1 MTEVYDKSQET
12 VSLAFPVFCVPPSF
26 RNTVS
31 LRSST
36 NPPISASKAMKKPEA
51 RIEPY
56 THPAAGWGA
65 LKYVA
70 INLIKEKVTG
80 GNYRTL
86 FKQNQPDGFDCP
98 GCAWPDREHA
108 STFEFCENGVKAV
121 AAEATSKRVTPQFF
135 EEHTIAELMEQSDY
149 ELEQHGRLT
158 DPMVYD
164 ALRDRYVPIGWD
176 EAFDLIAR
184 HLKALDDP
192 DRAAFYTSGRA
203 SNEAAFLFQLFV
215 RMYGTNNFPD
225 CSNMCHEATSRGLP
239 GTVGVGKGTVTMDD
253 LEHAD
258 TFLIFGQNPATN
270 HPRMLGELREC
281 AKRGATIVSINPLKE
296 RGLERFASPQHPIE
310 MLTMGSTKISSVF
323 IRPTVGGDFALIKGV
338 AKRVIELDDAALAS
352 GGERVLDVEF
362 LAQHTV
368 GFEAFADDLRA
379 ESWDTIIAESGVP
392 MDDVLKLADIYVKG
406 KAVISTWGMGLTQH
420 KNSVPTIQILSNL
433 MMMRGMI
440 GKRGAGLCPVRGHS
454 NVQGDRTVGIEERPT
469 QQFLDRLGKVYD
481 FEPPREHG
489 LDVVNSIQ
497 AMLDGKVKVFIG
509 LGGNFSIA
517 TPDTPRTWEAMRSCD
532 LTVHI
537 TTKLNRS
544 HLIHGR
550 DALILPTLGRTEIDI
565 QNGVAQ
571 GVSVEDSFSMV
582 HISYGMNKPA
592 SPNLLSE
599 IAIVARMAEATLGS
613 AKVDWRAHT
622 NDYALIRDGIEK
634 VFPGF
639 ENYNERLKNPGGFH
653 LGVASRDRIWNT
665 PSKKAQFLVHAIS
678 VDSPIHRA
686 RVRHGERLLTL
697 MTTRSHDQY
706 NTTIY
711 GLDDRYR
718 GVFGQRRVLFANRA
732 DIDMLGFEVGQRV
745 DITSVW
751 DDGVERRADSFLLV
765 EYDIPRGCLGAYYP
779 ETNPLVPLSSV
790 ADGAGTPTSK
800 SIPVLLTASVEEAV
814 AA

>member
-1 MTEVYDKSQET
+1 
-12 VSLAFPVFCVPPSF
+12 
-26 RNTVS
+26 
-31 LRSST
+31 
-36 NPPISASKAMKKPEA
+36 MKKSDA

-70 INLIKEKVTG
+70 LNLLKEKVSG

-86 FKQNQPDGFDCP
+86 LAQNQPDGFDCP
-98 GCAWPDREHA
+98 GCAWPDREHG

-121 AAEATSKRVTPQFF
+121 AAEATSKRVTQSFF
-135 EEHTIAELMEQSDY
+135 ETYTVTELMAQSDF

-158 DPMVYD
+158 DPMVYS
-164 ALRDRYVPIGWD
+164 AESDRYVPISWD
-176 EAFDLIAR
+176 DAFQLMAR

-192 DRAAFYTSGRA
+192 NRAAFYTSGRA
-203 SNEAAFLFQLFV
+203 SNEAAFLYQLFV

-239 GTVGVGKGTVTMDD
+239 GTVGIGKGTVTLDD
-253 LEHAD
+253 FEHAD
-258 TFLIFGQNPATN
+258 TLLIFGQNPATN

-296 RGLERFASPQHPIE
+296 RGLERFASPQHPVE
-310 MLTMGSTKISSVF
+310 MITMGSTKISSVF
-323 IRPTVGGDFALIKGV
+323 VRPKIGGDFALIKGV
-338 AKRVIELDDAALAS
+338 AKRVIELDDEAVRN
-352 GGERVLDVEF
+352 GTERVLDVAFIDE
-362 LAQHTV
+362 HTV
-368 GFEAFADDLRA
+368 GFDAFAADLRA
-379 ESWDTIIAESGVP
+379 ESWDAVVEESGVP
-392 MDDVLKLADIYVKG
+392 IDEVLNLADIYIKG
-406 KAVISTWGMGLTQH
+406 RAVISTWGMGITQH
-420 KNSVPTIQILSNL
+420 KNSVPTVQLLSNM
-433 MMMRGMI
+433 MMMRGNI
-440 GKRGAGLCPVRGHS
+440 GRRGAGLCPVRGHS
-454 NVQGDRTVGIEERPT
+454 NVQGDRTVGIEEKPT
-469 QQFLDRLGKVYD
+469 QAFLDRLGAVYD

-489 LDVVNSIQ
+489 YDVVESIH
-497 AMLDGKVKVFIG
+497 AMLEGRVKVFIG

-517 TPDTPRTWEAMRSCD
+517 TPDTPRTWAAMRSCD

-550 DALILPTLGRTEIDI
+550 DALILPTLGRTEIDL

-571 GVSVEDSFSMV
+571 GVSVEDSMSMV

-592 SPNLLSE
+592 SQNLLSE
-599 IAIVARMAEATLGS
+599 IAIVGRMAEATLGS
-613 AKVDWRAHT
+613 EKVDWMAHV
-622 NDYALIRDGIEK
+622 NDYAMIRDGIAK
-634 VFPGF
+634 VIDGF
-639 ENYNERLKNPGGFH
+639 GDYNERLKTPGGFH
-653 LGVASRDRIWNT
+653 LGVASRDRVWKT
-665 PSKKAQFLVHAIS
+665 PSQKAQFVVHAIS
-678 VDSPIHRA
+678 FDTPIHRA
-686 RVRHGERLLTL
+686 RALHGERLMTL

-711 GLDDRYR
+711 ALDDRYR
-718 GVFGQRRVLFANRA
+718 GVYGQRRVLFAN
-732 DIDMLGFEVGQRV
+732 IDDMKMLGFEPGQLVDIESVCEDGIERRV
-745 DITSVW
+745 D
-751 DDGVERRADSFLLV
+751 GFLLV

-800 SIPVLLTASVEEAV
+800 SIPVLLIASTMTAQEAL